1 MNNVTLNIK
10 KDDVYNEVAQTTS
23 YAGKKMDGD
32 DKAYERIF
40 ATKSDRSMLER
51 FWDESCNAATD
62 TFKPFIVTVSNKVT
76 ITNEDKTTS
85 EVEGYSVR
93 LLLSSMFDTNLQGS
107 IEASLFSFFVA
118 SIVAKWCKFT
128 DKQETESYTND
139 AESSMRD
146 IKSKIYYRKKPT
158 RMAPPVG

>member
-1 MNNVTLNIK
+1 MNSVTLTVK
-10 KDDVYNEVAQTTS
+10 KLSVYNEVAKTTA
-23 YAGKKMDGD
+23 YAGAKMEGD

-40 ATKSDRSMLER
+40 TTEKDRSMLER
-51 FWDESCNAATD
+51 FWSEACNAATD
-62 TFKPFIVTVSNKVT
+62 TFKPFITSVSNKVT
-76 ITNEDKTTS
+76 VGNDTEDA
-85 EVEGYSVR
+85 YSVE
-93 LLLSSMFDTNLQGS
+93 LELSSMFDTNLQGS